1 MQPKKKKNEVEVQ
14 LNAMKK
20 FWLFFFLLFIY
31 FTKTWKTARHRLYVC
46 L

>member
-1 MQPKKKKNEVEVQ
+1 MQPKKKNEVEVK

-20 FWLFFFLLFIY
+20 FFFNVY
-31 FTKTWKTARHRLYVC
+31 FTKTWKTARHSLYVC